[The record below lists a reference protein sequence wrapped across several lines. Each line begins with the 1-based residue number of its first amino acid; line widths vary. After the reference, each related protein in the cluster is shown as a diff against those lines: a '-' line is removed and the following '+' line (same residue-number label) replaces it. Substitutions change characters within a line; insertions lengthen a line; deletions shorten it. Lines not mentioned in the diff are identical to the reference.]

1 MVVIHAAWNGG
12 KLVLWAEETT
22 GAEPAASRA
31 EVRPHPF
38 AVPPSALAGELP
50 RWGDAAAEAAGK
62 AVSGDAVLLLPSSA
76 ASPLPSPET
85 GLRVTARRPRI
96 SPWRVPALLVEPGPA
111 LRLLTEEFEPPPIAG
126 PSLRYLAVVA
136 AHARDLVRRG
146 RVLPQ
151 LAAEDG
157 GYAARWRPVLTGAHA
172 DRFRELAAAM
182 PPVCRA
188 VVRERPSTHVLTEAL
203 AGLADA
209 AVRQALPERLLGG
222 HRPGTRSPLADRW
235 TVALT
240 GDTAALPGARREE
253 AQALARPL
261 EEWFRAA
268 HQLDGPVK
276 VCFRLVEPL
285 PAEDPAQAVSA
296 PHVGAAAEAG
306 AGAWRVEFAL
316 QSAEDPSLYVPAP
329 LVWAGDGLPGLPGRP
344 DETLLA
350 GLGRAARLYPRIDDA
365 LREPRPT
372 NVGLDVEGAFH
383 FLRHAAPLLQSAG
396 FGVQLPAWAGRTR
409 LGLKLTTRS
418 RSGPGAAADQGFGLA
433 QLVDFRAELAV
444 GDETISEAELA
455 ELARLKVPLVRLR
468 GQWVELDARQL
479 GAALRAVERR
489 GSGQMTI
496 GEVIQEVVHGG
507 DDELPL
513 MEVDADGLL
522 GDLLSGE
529 ADRRLEPV
537 ATPAAFHG
545 TLRPYQERGL
555 AWLDFMSQ
563 IGLGGILADDM
574 GLGKCLMPDSP
585 IFVNGALTS
594 AADIWQNYAVGI
606 LFKDGG
612 EWATPLSPLSTNAID
627 AEGRVVQASFTRLY
641 RQHVWERLR
650 RVRLDDG
657 SEITIT
663 RRHRLLGVNGWTRN
677 IQPGDRICVPRRIRW
692 EGEPVDPDLTVL
704 LAWQISEGHES
715 RKADLRI
722 TQKNRAVLD
731 ELHERILRI
740 GTRYGLFVNNPTIRP
755 TRDVHDLRL
764 CSVDYAAFLSARGYE
779 WGRLSDAKRI
789 PDFIMAAGDDTV
801 RLFLREF
808 FTAEGGV
815 VAGMRMIEI
824 ASASRWLMSQLSI
837 MLRRFGIWLRTA
849 EKMEAATNGSGIRR
863 PYQIGMIGGPGLRL
877 FRDLIGFSDP
887 VKQAK
892 LDDLCA
898 KPANSNVEGVP
909 GSDLLALARAS
920 TGLPMRHFGVGPVYF
935 TGTQELSPKTAAMA
949 IQAMDRML
957 SGAAE
962 REHLIQPENRWTG
975 KVAAAYRALDRDA
988 LRAIR
993 DELAVRAE
1001 REVFYARVVSVEE
1014 VDYEGYVYDF
1024 EVAEHHNFVAGGILC
1039 HNTAQTLSLLLNE
1052 REQEERAG
1060 ATLLVCPMSL
1070 LSNWQKEAARFAP
1083 SLDVYLHHGTGR
1095 LRGEELAGR
1104 VGEADLVL
1112 TTYGT
1117 ALRDRDALARFTWA
1131 RVVCDEAQAV
1141 KNAAAR
1147 QAQAVRSL
1155 PARTRLAL
1163 TGTPVENHL
1172 AELWSI
1178 MEFCNPGLLGSAKA
1192 FRDRYQEPI
1201 ERRGDEAATAALK
1214 RATGPFVLRRL
1225 KTDKAI
1231 ISDLPDKMEMKVWC
1245 TLTPEQ
1251 ASLYQAVVEDMMD
1264 RIAGSEGIERR
1275 GNVLAAMTRLKQVCN
1290 HPAHLLKD
1298 GSRLSG
1304 RSGKLA
1310 RLEELAEEIL
1320 SEGDKALVFTQYAE
1334 FGSMLQPYLAA
1345 RLDRPVLWLHG
1356 GLPKKSRDALVER
1369 FQTENEPMIFLLSL
1383 KAAGTGLNLT
1393 AANHVVHVD
1402 RWWNPAVENQATD
1415 RAFRIGQTRNVQV
1428 RKFICAGTLE
1438 ERIDE
1443 MIERKKALAESVVG
1457 TGEDW
1462 ISALST
1468 AELRELFRLSPE
1480 AVR

>member
-12 KLVLWAEETT
+12 RLVLWAEETT
-22 GAEPAASRA
+22 GAEPVASRA

-38 AVPPSALAGELP
+38 AVPASTLAAELS

-62 AVSGDAVLLLPSSA
+62 AVSGEAVLLLPSSA
-76 ASPLPSPET
+76 TSPLPSPET
-85 GLRVTARRPRI
+85 GLRITARRPRM
-96 SPWRVPALLVEPGPA
+96 SPWRMPALLVEPGPA
-111 LRLLTEEFEPPPIAG
+111 LRLLTEAFEPPPVAG

-151 LAAEDG
+151 LVTEDG
-157 GYAARWRPVLTGAHA
+157 GYAARWRPVLTGPHA
-172 DRFRELAAAM
+172 ARFRELAAAM

-188 VVRERPSTHVLTEAL
+188 VGAEHPSARVLSEAL

-222 HRPGTRSPLADRW
+222 HHPGRRGPLADRW

-240 GDTAALPGARREE
+240 GDTAALPGVREE
-253 AQALARPL
+253 EAETLARPL
-261 EEWFRAA
+261 EDWFRAA

-285 PAEDPAQAVSA
+285 LAEEHPGQDATAGREMAAEPATAHAAAPRGPAGALADPATARAAA
-296 PHVGAAAEAG
+296 PRGPAAAGAAPSAQAEATAPPD
-306 AGAWRVEFAL
+306 AGGWRVEFAL
-316 QSAEDPSLYVPAP
+316 QSAEDPSLYLPAP
-329 LVWAGDGLPGLPGRP
+329 LVWAGETMPGLPGRP

-350 GLGRAARLYPRIDDA
+350 GLGRAVRLYPKIDDA
-365 LREPRPT
+365 LREARPAH
-372 NVGLDVEGAFH
+372 VGLDAAGAFH

-409 LGLKLTTRS
+409 LGLKLTARS
-418 RSGPGAAADQGFGLA
+418 RSGPGAAAAQGFGLA
-433 QLVDFRAELAV
+433 QLVDFTAELAV

-479 GAALRAVERR
+479 GAALKAVERR
-489 GSGQMTI
+489 GSGQMTV

-513 MEVDADGLL
+513 VEVDADGLL

-555 AWLDFMSQ
+555 AWLDFMSRV
-563 IGLGGILADDM
+563 GLGGILADDM
-574 GLGKCLMPDSP
+574 GLGK
-585 IFVNGALTS
+585 
-594 AADIWQNYAVGI
+594 
-606 LFKDGG
+606 
-612 EWATPLSPLSTNAID
+612 
-627 AEGRVVQASFTRLY
+627 
-641 RQHVWERLR
+641 
-650 RVRLDDG
+650 
-657 SEITIT
+657 
-663 RRHRLLGVNGWTRN
+663 
-677 IQPGDRICVPRRIRW
+677 
-692 EGEPVDPDLTVL
+692 
-704 LAWQISEGHES
+704 
-715 RKADLRI
+715 
-722 TQKNRAVLD
+722 
-731 ELHERILRI
+731 
-740 GTRYGLFVNNPTIRP
+740 
-755 TRDVHDLRL
+755 
-764 CSVDYAAFLSARGYE
+764 
-779 WGRLSDAKRI
+779 
-789 PDFIMAAGDDTV
+789 
-801 RLFLREF
+801 
-808 FTAEGGV
+808 
-815 VAGMRMIEI
+815 
-824 ASASRWLMSQLSI
+824 
-837 MLRRFGIWLRTA
+837 
-849 EKMEAATNGSGIRR
+849 
-863 PYQIGMIGGPGLRL
+863 
-877 FRDLIGFSDP
+877 
-887 VKQAK
+887 
-892 LDDLCA
+892 
-898 KPANSNVEGVP
+898 
-909 GSDLLALARAS
+909 
-920 TGLPMRHFGVGPVYF
+920 
-935 TGTQELSPKTAAMA
+935 
-949 IQAMDRML
+949 
-957 SGAAE
+957 
-962 REHLIQPENRWTG
+962 
-975 KVAAAYRALDRDA
+975 
-988 LRAIR
+988 
-993 DELAVRAE
+993 
-1001 REVFYARVVSVEE
+1001 
-1014 VDYEGYVYDF
+1014 
-1024 EVAEHHNFVAGGILC
+1024 
-1039 HNTAQTLSLLLNE
+1039 TAQTLSLLAKE
-1052 REQEERAG
+1052 RESGERVG

-1070 LSNWQKEAARFAP
+1070 LTNWQKEAARFAP

-1104 VGEADLVL
+1104 VAGADLVL

-1117 ALRDRDALARFTWA
+1117 ALRDRDALAGFTWA
-1131 RVVCDEAQAV
+1131 RVVCDEAQAI

-1178 MEFCNPGLLGSAKA
+1178 MEFCNPGLLGSARA

-1201 ERRGDEAATAALK
+1201 ERHGDETATAALK

-1225 KTDKAI
+1225 KTDKTI
-1231 ISDLPDKMEMKVWC
+1231 ISDLPDKLEMKVWC

-1251 ASLYQAVVEDMMD
+1251 ASLYQAVVEDM
-1264 RIAGSEGIERR
+1264 IGKISGSEGIERR
-1275 GNVLAAMTRLKQVCN
+1275 GNVLAAMAKLKQVCN

-1298 GSRLSG
+1298 GSRLAG

-1310 RLEELAEEIL
+1310 RLEELAEEIV

-1345 RLDRPVLWLHG
+1345 HLDRPVLWLHG
-1356 GLPKKSRDALVER
+1356 GLPKKTRDALVER
-1369 FQTENEPMIFLLSL
+1369 FQTEDEPMLFLLSL

-1402 RWWNPAVENQATD
+1402 RWWNPAVEDQATD

-1428 RKFICAGTLE
+1428 RKFVCAGTLE

-1462 ISALST
+1462 IADLST

-1480 AVR
+1480 AVS

>member
-12 KLVLWAEETT
+12 NLVLWAEETT

-38 AVPPSALAGELP
+38 AVPASALAGELP

-111 LRLLTEEFEPPPIAG
+111 LRLLTEEFEPPPVAG

-172 DRFRELAAAM
+172 DRFRELATAM

-188 VVRERPSTHVLTEAL
+188 VERERPSTHVLTEAL

-222 HRPGTRSPLADRW
+222 HRPGPRSPLADRW

-240 GDTAALPGARREE
+240 GDTAALPGAREEE

-285 PAEDPAQAVSA
+285 LTEERPGQDATSGREMAAEPAAAHAAAPRGSAGALGDPATVR
-296 PHVGAAAEAG
+296 AAAPRGLPG
-306 AGAWRVEFAL
+306 AGADPSVEAEAMAPPDADGWRVEFAL
-316 QSAEDPSLYVPAP
+316 QSAEDPSLYLPAP
-329 LVWAGDGLPGLPGRP
+329 LVWAGETMPGLPGRP

-350 GLGRAARLYPRIDDA
+350 GLGRAARLYSKIDDA
-365 LREPRPT
+365 LREARPAH
-372 NVGLDVEGAFH
+372 VGLDAAGAFH

-444 GDETISEAELA
+444 GDETISEEELA

-468 GQWVELDARQL
+468 GQWVELDAGQL
-479 GAALRAVERR
+479 GAALKAVERR
-489 GSGQMTI
+489 GSGQMTV

-513 MEVDADGLL
+513 VEVDADGLL

-574 GLGKCLMPDSP
+574 GLGK
-585 IFVNGALTS
+585 
-594 AADIWQNYAVGI
+594 
-606 LFKDGG
+606 
-612 EWATPLSPLSTNAID
+612 
-627 AEGRVVQASFTRLY
+627 
-641 RQHVWERLR
+641 
-650 RVRLDDG
+650 
-657 SEITIT
+657 
-663 RRHRLLGVNGWTRN
+663 
-677 IQPGDRICVPRRIRW
+677 
-692 EGEPVDPDLTVL
+692 
-704 LAWQISEGHES
+704 
-715 RKADLRI
+715 
-722 TQKNRAVLD
+722 
-731 ELHERILRI
+731 
-740 GTRYGLFVNNPTIRP
+740 
-755 TRDVHDLRL
+755 
-764 CSVDYAAFLSARGYE
+764 
-779 WGRLSDAKRI
+779 
-789 PDFIMAAGDDTV
+789 
-801 RLFLREF
+801 
-808 FTAEGGV
+808 
-815 VAGMRMIEI
+815 
-824 ASASRWLMSQLSI
+824 
-837 MLRRFGIWLRTA
+837 
-849 EKMEAATNGSGIRR
+849 
-863 PYQIGMIGGPGLRL
+863 
-877 FRDLIGFSDP
+877 
-887 VKQAK
+887 
-892 LDDLCA
+892 
-898 KPANSNVEGVP
+898 
-909 GSDLLALARAS
+909 
-920 TGLPMRHFGVGPVYF
+920 
-935 TGTQELSPKTAAMA
+935 
-949 IQAMDRML
+949 
-957 SGAAE
+957 
-962 REHLIQPENRWTG
+962 
-975 KVAAAYRALDRDA
+975 
-988 LRAIR
+988 
-993 DELAVRAE
+993 
-1001 REVFYARVVSVEE
+1001 
-1014 VDYEGYVYDF
+1014 
-1024 EVAEHHNFVAGGILC
+1024 
-1039 HNTAQTLSLLLNE
+1039 TAQTLSLLTKE
-1052 REQEERAG
+1052 RESDERVG

-1178 MEFCNPGLLGSAKA
+1178 MEFCNPGLLGSARA
-1192 FRDRYQEPI
+1192 FRERYQEPI

-1334 FGSMLQPYLAA
+1334 FGSLLQPYLAA

-1369 FQTENEPMIFLLSL
+1369 FQSENEPMIFLLSL

-1480 AVR
+1480 AVS

>member
-1 MVVIHAAWNGG
+1 MLVIHAAWDGG
-12 KLVLWAEETT
+12 KLVLWAEETA
-22 GAEPAASRA
+22 GAEPVASRA
-31 EVRPHPF
+31 EVRAHPF
-38 AVPPSALAGELP
+38 AAPASTLAAELP

-62 AVSGDAVLLLPSSA
+62 AVSGEAVLLLPSSA
-76 ASPLPSPET
+76 TSPLPSPET
-85 GLRVTARRPRI
+85 GLRITARRARI
-96 SPWRVPALLVEPGPA
+96 SPWRVPVLLVEPGPA
-111 LRLLTEEFEPPPIAG
+111 LRLLTGAFEPPPAAG
-126 PSLRYLAVVA
+126 PSLRYLTVVA

-151 LAAEDG
+151 LVAEDG

-172 DRFRELAAAM
+172 DRFRELATAM

-188 VVRERPSTHVLTEAL
+188 VGEERPSAHVLIEAL

-209 AVRQALPERLLGG
+209 AVRQALPERLLRG
-222 HRPGTRSPLADRW
+222 HRPGPRSPLADRW

-253 AQALARPL
+253 AEALARPL
-261 EEWFRAA
+261 EDWFRAA

-285 PAEDPAQAVSA
+285 LPEEQPGHEATTSPRVAAEQAPAQAA
-296 PHVGAAAEAG
+296 ARAGAAAHEDIAADGASEAQGDPTPRRDAVPETGAPAEAG
-306 AGAWRVEFAL
+306 AAAWRVEFAL

-329 LVWAGDGLPGLPGRP
+329 LVWTGETLPGLPGRP

-365 LREPRPT
+365 LREARPAH
-372 NVGLDVEGAFH
+372 VGLDVEGAFH

-409 LGLKLTTRS
+409 LGLKLTARS

-479 GAALRAVERR
+479 NAALRAVERR

-513 MEVDADGLL
+513 VEVDADGLL

-555 AWLDFMSQ
+555 AWLAFMSQ

-574 GLGKCLMPDSP
+574 GLGK
-585 IFVNGALTS
+585 
-594 AADIWQNYAVGI
+594 
-606 LFKDGG
+606 
-612 EWATPLSPLSTNAID
+612 
-627 AEGRVVQASFTRLY
+627 
-641 RQHVWERLR
+641 
-650 RVRLDDG
+650 
-657 SEITIT
+657 
-663 RRHRLLGVNGWTRN
+663 
-677 IQPGDRICVPRRIRW
+677 
-692 EGEPVDPDLTVL
+692 
-704 LAWQISEGHES
+704 
-715 RKADLRI
+715 
-722 TQKNRAVLD
+722 
-731 ELHERILRI
+731 
-740 GTRYGLFVNNPTIRP
+740 
-755 TRDVHDLRL
+755 
-764 CSVDYAAFLSARGYE
+764 
-779 WGRLSDAKRI
+779 
-789 PDFIMAAGDDTV
+789 
-801 RLFLREF
+801 
-808 FTAEGGV
+808 
-815 VAGMRMIEI
+815 
-824 ASASRWLMSQLSI
+824 
-837 MLRRFGIWLRTA
+837 
-849 EKMEAATNGSGIRR
+849 
-863 PYQIGMIGGPGLRL
+863 
-877 FRDLIGFSDP
+877 
-887 VKQAK
+887 
-892 LDDLCA
+892 
-898 KPANSNVEGVP
+898 
-909 GSDLLALARAS
+909 
-920 TGLPMRHFGVGPVYF
+920 
-935 TGTQELSPKTAAMA
+935 
-949 IQAMDRML
+949 
-957 SGAAE
+957 
-962 REHLIQPENRWTG
+962 
-975 KVAAAYRALDRDA
+975 
-988 LRAIR
+988 
-993 DELAVRAE
+993 
-1001 REVFYARVVSVEE
+1001 
-1014 VDYEGYVYDF
+1014 
-1024 EVAEHHNFVAGGILC
+1024 
-1039 HNTAQTLSLLLNE
+1039 TAQTLSLMMKE
-1052 REQEERAG
+1052 RESGERTG

-1095 LRGEELAGR
+1095 LRGEELAER
-1104 VGEADLVL
+1104 VGVADLVL

-1117 ALRDRDALARFTWA
+1117 ALRDRDALARFAWA
-1131 RVVCDEAQAV
+1131 RLVCDEAQAI

-1178 MEFCNPGLLGSAKA
+1178 MEFCNPGLLGSARA

-1201 ERRGDEAATAALK
+1201 ERRGDETATSALK

-1225 KTDKAI
+1225 KTDKTI

-1298 GSRLSG
+1298 GSRLTG

-1310 RLEELAEEIL
+1310 RLEELAEEIV

-1356 GLPKKSRDALVER
+1356 GLPKKTRDALVER
-1369 FQTENEPMIFLLSL
+1369 FQTDDEPMIFLLSL

-1462 ISALST
+1462 IAGLST

-1480 AVR
+1480 AVS

>member
-1 MVVIHAAWNGG
+1 MIVIHAAWNGG
-12 KLVLWAEETT
+12 RLVLWAEETA
-22 GAEPAASRA
+22 GAEPVASHA

-38 AVPPSALAGELP
+38 AAPASTLAAELP

-62 AVSGDAVLLLPSSA
+62 AVSGEAVLLLPSSA
-76 ASPLPSPET
+76 TSPLPSPET
-85 GLRVTARRPRI
+85 GLRIIARRARI

-111 LRLLTEEFEPPPIAG
+111 LRLLTGAFEPPPAAG
-126 PSLRYLAVVA
+126 PSLRYLTVVA

-151 LAAEDG
+151 LVAEDG

-172 DRFRELAAAM
+172 DRVRELAAAM
-182 PPVCRA
+182 PPACRA
-188 VVRERPSTHVLTEAL
+188 VGEERPSAHVLIEAL

-222 HRPGTRSPLADRW
+222 HRPGPRSPLADRW

-253 AQALARPL
+253 AEALARPL
-261 EEWFRAA
+261 EDWFRAA

-285 PAEDPAQAVSA
+285 LAEEQPG
-296 PHVGAAAEAG
+296 HEAG

-329 LVWAGDGLPGLPGRP
+329 LVWAGESMPGLPGRP

-350 GLGRAARLYPRIDDA
+350 GLGRAARLYPTIDHA
-365 LREPRPT
+365 LREARPT
-372 NVGLDVEGAFH
+372 HVGLDVEGAFH

-409 LGLKLTTRS
+409 LGLKLTARS

-455 ELARLKVPLVRLR
+455 DLARLKVPLVRLR

-479 GAALRAVERR
+479 GAALKAVERR
-489 GSGQMTI
+489 GSDRMTI

-513 MEVDADGLL
+513 VEVDADGLL

-555 AWLDFMSQ
+555 AWLSFMSR

-585 IFVNGALTS
+585 VFVNGALTP
-594 AADIWQNYAVGI
+594 AADIWQNYAADI
-606 LFKDGG
+606 LSEEGG
-612 EWATPLSPLSTNAID
+612 EWATPLSPLFTNAID
-627 AEGRVVQASFTRLY
+627 AKGRMVQAPFTRLY
-641 RQHVWERLR
+641 RQHVRERLR

-663 RRHRLLGVNGWTRN
+663 RRHRLLGVNGWTRD
-677 IQPGDRICVPRRIRW
+677 IRSGDRICVPRRIRW
-692 EGEPVDPDLTVL
+692 DGEPVDPDLTVL
-704 LAWQISEGHES
+704 LAWQISEGHEN

-731 ELHERILRI
+731 ALHERVLRI
-740 GTRYGLFVNNPTIRP
+740 GTRFGLFVNKPTVRP
-755 TRDVHDLRL
+755 TRNVHELRL
-764 CSVDYAAFLSARGYE
+764 CSVDYAAFLSARGYK
-779 WGRLSDAKRI
+779 WGCLSAAKRI
-789 PDFIMAAGDDTV
+789 PDFIMAADDDTA

-808 FTAEGGV
+808 FTAEGSV

-824 ASASRWLMSQLSI
+824 ASASRWLMSQLSM
-837 MLRRFGIWLRTA
+837 MLRRFGIWLRTT
-849 EKMEAATNGSGIRR
+849 EKMKAATNGTGIRR
-863 PYQIGMIGGPGLRL
+863 PYQIGMIGGPGVRL

-892 LDDLCA
+892 LDGVCA

-909 GSDLLALARAS
+909 GSDLLLLARAS
-920 TGLPMRHFGVGPVYF
+920 TGLPMRHFGVGTVYF
-935 TGTQELSPKTAAMA
+935 TGTQELSPKSAAMA
-949 IQAMDRML
+949 VQAMDRML

-962 REHLIQPENRWTG
+962 REHLTQPENRWTG

-993 DELAVRAE
+993 DELVMRAE

-1014 VDYEGYVYDF
+1014 IDYEGYVYDF
-1024 EVAEHHNFVAGGILC
+1024 EVAEHHNFVAGNVLC
-1039 HNTAQTLSLLLNE
+1039 HNTAQTLSLLVNE
-1052 REQEERAG
+1052 REQEEQVG

-1083 SLDVYLHHGTGR
+1083 SLDVYLHHGTSR
-1095 LRGEELAGR
+1095 LRDEELAER
-1104 VGEADLVL
+1104 VGVADLVL

-1117 ALRDRDALARFTWA
+1117 ALRDRDALARFSWS
-1131 RVVCDEAQAV
+1131 RIVCDEAQAI

-1178 MEFCNPGLLGSAKA
+1178 MEFCNPGLLGSARA

-1201 ERRGDEAATAALK
+1201 ERRGDEVATTALK

-1225 KTDKAI
+1225 KTDKTI

-1298 GSRLSG
+1298 GSRLTG

-1356 GLPKKSRDALVER
+1356 GLPKKTRDALVER
-1369 FQTENEPMIFLLSL
+1369 FQTEDEPMIFLLSL

-1462 ISALST
+1462 IAGLST

-1480 AVR
+1480 AVS